1 MSTQAPTY
9 ENGQIM
15 QITPRGTALA
25 RSVNGSLSASTE
37 IELHADTSFLRCY
50 ALSQDVYLR
59 WGIENCNTNTFD
71 EVIPAG
77 QVVDLMVPFDE
88 HGFKFTHVNFIE
100 RTSSAT
106 VIVIEK

>member
-1 MSTQAPTY
+1 MATQAPTY
-9 ENGQIM
+9 EDGQIM

-25 RSVNGSLSASTE
+25 RTVNSSLSSSVE
-37 IELHADTSFLRCY
+37 ITLHADTTFLRIY

-59 WGIENCNTNTFD
+59 WGIENCNASTFD

-77 QVVDLMVPFDE
+77 QICDFFIPASITAINL
-88 HGFKFTHVNFIE
+88 IE
-100 RTSSAT
+100 RTASAT

>member
-9 ENGQIM
+9 EDGQIM
-15 QITPRGTALA
+15 QITPRGVALA
-25 RSVNGSLSASTE
+25 RSVNGSLSTSQE
-37 IELHADTSFLRCY
+37 ITLQTNTKFLRCY

-59 WGIENCNTNTFD
+59 WGIENCNANTFD

-77 QVVDLMVPFDE
+77 QVVDLVVPDDE
-88 HGFKFTHVNFIE
+88 FGTKFTAVNVIE

-106 VIVIEK
+106 IIVIEK